1 MRDQRAGVRLPMKL
15 RVLICWKTA
24 SGRYRKTQADTA
36 NLSGNGLLLLTPT
49 RFRPHTPVRC
59 RVFLPNAITGVSVE
73 LVCRGRVVRHTGAG
87 ETPGVAAMIDEYEL
101 RRTPDE
107 A

>member
-1 MRDQRAGVRLPMKL
+1 MTDQRAAVRLPMKL
-15 RVLICWKTA
+15 PVLICWKTA

-36 NLSGNGLLLLTPT
+36 NLSGNGVLLLTPT
-49 RFRPHTPVRC
+49 RFLPYTPVRC
-59 RVFLPNAITGVSVE
+59 RVFLPDAGTGVSLE

-87 ETPGVAAMIDEYEL
+87 EEPGVAAIIDEYEL
-101 RRTPDE
+101 RRAPDE